1 MEQSASNQDLRAP
14 KILFVDDEATAVKYF
29 ERAINSLAPV
39 ITANSVEEGKRML
52 DMHADTLLVLVSDQ
66 RMPGGYG
73 NELLQYAQTQYPQIV
88 RILTTAYSEMEQTV
102 EAINRGQIHRYI
114 HKPWEISAIR
124 MELKQAMELASLRK
138 ERNQLLREKLGI
150 WQKQI
155 IANRISTLY
164 LLFTSFAGNEPVE
177 AYLSAVN
184 HAGMV
189 LAEPDWNAVN
199 YADIISAEAARSG
212 QFGLALCKK
221 LKQLRQRYPHSEAEG
236 KLEALT
242 MELGGSVRQVAN
254 EPTVIIDADIFSEF
268 LLSGTNEA
276 ISDQHITWAAW
287 LLWVN
292 EGGEGVG
299 LEKTES
305 ITACRLQNT
314 IKSFEQDRLAIWI
327 EQFCD

>member
-1 MEQSASNQDLRAP
+1 MEQSANNQDHRAP

-29 ERAINSLAPV
+29 ERAINALAPI
-39 ITANSVEEGKRML
+39 ITANSVEAGKRML

-73 NELLQYAQTQYPQIV
+73 NELLQYAQTQYPHII
-88 RILTTAYSEMEQTV
+88 RILTTAYSELEQTV

-124 MELKQAMELASLRK
+124 MELKQAMELANLRK

-155 IANRISTLY
+155 MANRIATLS
-164 LLFTSFAGNEPVE
+164 LLFTNLAGNEPLE
-177 AYLSAVN
+177 TYLSAVN
-184 HAGMV
+184 HGGMV
-189 LAEPDWNAVN
+189 LAEPDWNVVH
-199 YADIISAEAARSG
+199 YADIISAEAARSS
-212 QFGLALCKK
+212 QFGVALRNR
-221 LKQLRQRYPHSEAEG
+221 LEQLRQRYPHTEAEV

-242 MELGGSVRQVAN
+242 MELDGYVNRMAN
-254 EPTVIIDADIFSEF
+254 EPVVIIDADIFSGF
-268 LLSGTNEA
+268 LRSATNEA
-276 ISDQHITWAAW
+276 IPESHVTWAAW

-292 EGGEGVG
+292 EGGESVK
-299 LEKTES
+299 LEKKGT

-314 IKSFEQDRLAIWI
+314 TLLFTQERLAVWI